1 MTPRIVLVGFMGA
14 GKTTVGRALARRIGW
29 DFVDLAEAIEERAG
43 RKVAAIF
50 AEEGEEAFR
59 ALERA
64 AASEAARGERVIIAA
79 GGGAFVDPRTRA
91 VLRHGASVVWLTCAP
106 DALVARIAGDG
117 NRPLAGNR
125 ATIGALLTEREPF
138 YRLADLAVD
147 TTSVGPQDAAR
158 TVARA
163 LGLAEAGIT
172 GE

>member
-1 MTPRIVLVGFMGA
+1 MTTRVVLVGFMGA
-14 GKTTVGRALARRIGW
+14 GKTTVGRALARLIGW
-29 DFVDLAEAIEERAG
+29 DFVDLDEAIEERVG

-50 AEEGEEAFR
+50 DEDGEEAFR

-64 AASEAARGERVIIAA
+64 AASEAARRERLVVAA

-91 VLRHGASVVWLTCAP
+91 LLREGASVVWLTCAP
-106 DALVARIAGDG
+106 DALRARIPEDG
-117 NRPLAGNR
+117 NRPLARNR

-147 TTSVGPQDAAR
+147 TTSGGPRDAAR
-158 TVARA
+158 KVASA
-163 LGLAEAGIT
+163 LGLAEAGTT